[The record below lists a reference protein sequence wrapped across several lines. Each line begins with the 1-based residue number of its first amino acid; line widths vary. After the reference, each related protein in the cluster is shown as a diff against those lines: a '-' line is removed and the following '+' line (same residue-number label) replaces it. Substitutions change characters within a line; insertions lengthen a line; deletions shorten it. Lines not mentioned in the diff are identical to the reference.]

1 MADSAE
7 PPAKRVKTEV
17 EGGKMTAKEVEAVVL
32 AECKKHP
39 QWLAPPVRR
48 ESKRERVRVR

>member
-48 ESKRERVRVR
+48 ESKRERE